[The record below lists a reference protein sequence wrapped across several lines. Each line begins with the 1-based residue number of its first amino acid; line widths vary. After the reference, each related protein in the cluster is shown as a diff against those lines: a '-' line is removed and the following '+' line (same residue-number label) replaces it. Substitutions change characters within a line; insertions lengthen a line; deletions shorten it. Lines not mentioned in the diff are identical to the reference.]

1 MSTRKPRTR
10 TERRQ
15 QTNTQMLTTRFTTE
29 TFQENKRFRDIHN
42 IPCIYS
48 SSLPISDKLP
58 YQDYYVLEMN
68 NSINRIM
75 GIGKIS
81 KTLQTTERIYSYKY
95 YNRYTYKGTS
105 YAKIYDAKIY
115 DAKIYD
121 AKIYDAKIYDTKLYD
136 TELCDTQLCKKETL
150 PQQYRDI
157 IERVERKIF
166 YGKGHIKRG
175 SSFTSFP
182 IYKHTEDIPDLI
194 SVFNY
199 IMSSKIM

>member
-1 MSTRKPRTR
+1 MTF
-10 TERRQ
+10 
-15 QTNTQMLTTRFTTE
+15 LTTRFTTE
-29 TFQENKRFRDIHN
+29 TFQENKRYRDTHN

-68 NSINRIM
+68 NSTNCIM

-81 KTLQTTERIYSYKY
+81 KKLEPTETIYSYKY
-95 YNRYTYKGTS
+95 YNRYTYKGTT
-105 YAKIYDAKIY
+105 YASINKD
-115 DAKIYD
+115 
-121 AKIYDAKIYDTKLYD
+121 LLSQ
-136 TELCDTQLCKKETL
+136 E
-150 PQQYRDI
+150 YRDI
-157 IERVERKIF
+157 ITRIERKIF

-182 IYKHTEDIPDLI
+182 IYKHTEDIPHLI

-199 IMSSKIM
+199 IMSTQ

>member
-1 MSTRKPRTR
+1 MTK
-10 TERRQ
+10 EIKF
-15 QTNTQMLTTRFTTE
+15 LTTRFTTE
-29 TFQENKRFRDIHN
+29 TFQENKRYRDTHN

-81 KTLQTTERIYSYKY
+81 KKLHPTESIYSYKY
-95 YNRYTYKGTS
+95 YNRYTYKGTM
-105 YAKIYDAKIY
+105 YAA
-115 DAKIYD
+115 
-121 AKIYDAKIYDTKLYD
+121 
-136 TELCDTQLCKKETL
+136 TEMDL
-150 PQQYRDI
+150 PQEYQDI
-157 IERVERKIF
+157 ITRIERKIF

-175 SSFTSFP
+175 SSFTSYP
-182 IYKHTEDIPDLI
+182 IYKHREDIPDLI

-199 IMSSKIM
+199 IVSTQ